1 VKTLPFALAGVL
13 LGVAVSMGLGVS
25 AGLSRMRE
33 ARRGWNLVPVVV
45 AAVDLKA
52 GDVVTMEVIS
62 QRSIPE
68 QFAGPSMVRPD
79 EASVIVNRK
88 LTMPLLAGDPVLWAS
103 FVDPPWASAFNA
115 CVTNV
120 KPLVD
125 ARAAEVERPRIDA
138 LKRSDRSLEG
148 PPPAL
153 DVPSDG
159 RVVSVRG
166 TLHEG
171 DVLQASDLVVVTV
184 PPALRVVSL
193 VPANEQALVVGARLL
208 AELEPGDLLRWQML
222 DDAES
227 PATAAGCEVSVGL
240 DLAAV
245 RTETSRAAA
254 KTWVDRAQRREGG
267 K

>member
-13 LGVAVSMGLGVS
+13 LGVAVSIGLGVS
-25 AGLSRMRE
+25 
-33 ARRGWNLVPVVV
+33 
-45 AAVDLKA
+45 
-52 GDVVTMEVIS
+52 VTMEVIS

-79 EASVIVNRK
+79 EASVVVNRT

-103 FVDPPWASAFNA
+103 FVDPPWASGFSA

-125 ARAAEVERPRIDA
+125 AQAAEVERPRIDA
-138 LKRSDRSLEG
+138 LKRSALSLEG

-153 DVPSDG
+153 DVPGDG

-171 DVLQASDLVVVTV
+171 DVLKDSDLAVVTV
-184 PPALRVVSL
+184 PPALRSVSL
-193 VPANEQALVVGARLL
+193 VPADEQALVVGARLL
-208 AELEPGDLLRWQML
+208 AELEPGDLLRWPML
-222 DDAES
+222 DDAEA

-240 DLAAV
+240 DLAAA
-245 RTETSRAAA
+245 RTEAARAAA
-254 KTWVDRAQRREGG
+254 KTWVDRAQQRREGAR
-267 K
+267 